1 MKNNKKAVVTAVVT
15 CILTTAFYLTPAGN
29 VTQRFLLSVGGK
41 MTFSQKMD
49 KMTNLIDKY
58 YIGDYNKAA
67 AEEDAL
73 TAYADSLGDQYTMYI
88 DKDNYSAMMESLG
101 GDYQG
106 IGVEVMISDGAI
118 NIISVFENSPAQKA
132 GMKIGD
138 KIVAVDGET
147 ANAENYQESI
157 NKIKGVNAES
167 GDNDVVVTIDR
178 GGEKTDMTVVRD
190 TVSVDTVYSKVL
202 NTNIGYIRI
211 TDFGQKTDVDFK
223 NHLDRLTA
231 QGIKGLVIDLRN
243 NPGGMLTTVVNIAD
257 ELLPEGVILT
267 VKDKNGGENQYKS
280 DEECASIPLC
290 VLINGNSASAS
301 EVLSGAI
308 RDHGRGKLIGE
319 KSFGKGV
326 VQSIVEFGDGSAFK
340 LTTAKYYTPSGECID
355 QIGINPDIEVK
366 LSDTAAQKQISEL
379 TLEEDEQLRTAL
391 QVLN

>member
-1 MKNNKKAVVTAVVT
+1 MRNKKVVVTAVVT
-15 CILTTAFYLTPAGN
+15 CVLTTAFYLTPAGDA
-29 VTQRFLLSVGGK
+29 VHSFLEAASGK

-58 YIGDYNKAA
+58 YIGDYDKTL

-73 TAYADSLGDQYTMYI
+73 SAYAYSLGDQYTMYI
-88 DKDNYSAMMESLG
+88 DKDNYSSMMESLG

-106 IGVEVMISDGAI
+106 IGVEVTISDGAI
-118 NIISVFENSPAQKA
+118 NIVSVFENSPAQKA

-138 KIVAVDGET
+138 KIVAVDGDE
-147 ANAENYQESI
+147 ANADNYQESI
-157 NKIKGVNAES
+157 NKIKGVNAEE
-167 GDNDVVVTIDR
+167 GDNDVVVTVER
-178 GGEKTDMTVVRD
+178 GGERIDMTVVRD

-202 NTNIGYIRI
+202 NPNIGYIRI

-223 NHLDRLTA
+223 NQLDRLTA
-231 QGIKGLVIDLRN
+231 DGIKGLIIDLRN

-267 VKDKNGGENQYKS
+267 VKDKNGSENQYKS
-280 DEECASIPLC
+280 DESCTSVPLC

-355 QIGINPDIEVK
+355 QTGIKPDIEVK
-366 LSDTAAQKQISEL
+366 LSDAASKKQISEL

>member
-1 MKNNKKAVVTAVVT
+1 MRNKKVVVTAVVT
-15 CILTTAFYLTPAGN
+15 CILTTAFYLTPAGTA
-29 VTQRFLLSVGGK
+29 VQRFLTAAGGK

-58 YIGDYNKAA
+58 YIGDYDKAQ

-73 TAYADSLGDQYTMYI
+73 SAYAYSLGDQYTMYI
-88 DKDNYSAMMESLG
+88 DNDNYSAMMESLG

-106 IGVEVMISDGAI
+106 IGVEVTISDGVI
-118 NIISVFENSPAQKA
+118 SIVSVFENSPAQKA

-138 KIVAVDGET
+138 KIVAVDGEE
-147 ANAENYQESI
+147 ANADNYQESI
-157 NKIKGVNAES
+157 NKIKGVNAEE
-167 GDNDVVVTIDR
+167 GDDDVVVTVER
-178 GGEKTDMTVVRD
+178 GGESIDMTVVRE
-190 TVSVDTVYSKVL
+190 TVSVDTVYSKVI
-202 NTNIGYIRI
+202 NPNIGYIRI

-223 NHLDRLTA
+223 NQLDRLTA
-231 QGIKGLVIDLRN
+231 EGIKGLIIDLRN

-280 DEECASIPLC
+280 DEDCTSVPLC

-308 RDHGRGKLIGE
+308 RDHGRGRLVGE

-326 VQSIVEFGDGSAFK
+326 VQSIVEFNDGSAFK

-355 QIGINPDIEVK
+355 QTGIKPDIEVK
-366 LSDTAAQKQISEL
+366 LSDAASRKQISEL
-379 TLEEDEQLRTAL
+379 TIEEDEQLRTAV

>member
-1 MKNNKKAVVTAVVT
+1 MRNKKVVVTAVVT
-15 CILTTAFYLTPAGN
+15 CVLTTAFYLTPAGDA
-29 VTQRFLLSVGGK
+29 VRSFLEAASGK

-58 YIGDYNKAA
+58 YIGDYDKTL

-73 TAYADSLGDQYTMYI
+73 SAYAYSLGDQYTMYI
-88 DKDNYSAMMESLG
+88 DKDNYSSMMESLG

-106 IGVEVMISDGAI
+106 IGVEVTISDGAI
-118 NIISVFENSPAQKA
+118 NIVSVFENSPAQKA

-147 ANAENYQESI
+147 ANADNYQESI
-157 NKIKGVNAES
+157 NKIKGVNAEE
-167 GDNDVVVTIDR
+167 GDSDVVVTVER
-178 GGEKTDMTVVRD
+178 GGERIDMTVVRD

-202 NTNIGYIRI
+202 NPNIGYIRI

-223 NHLDRLTA
+223 NQLDRLTA
-231 QGIKGLVIDLRN
+231 DGIKGLIIDLRN

-267 VKDKNGGENQYKS
+267 VRDKSGKENQYKS
-280 DEECASIPLC
+280 DNDCMSVPLC

-355 QIGINPDIEVK
+355 QTGIKPDIEVK
-366 LSDTAAQKQISEL
+366 LGDAASKKQISEL